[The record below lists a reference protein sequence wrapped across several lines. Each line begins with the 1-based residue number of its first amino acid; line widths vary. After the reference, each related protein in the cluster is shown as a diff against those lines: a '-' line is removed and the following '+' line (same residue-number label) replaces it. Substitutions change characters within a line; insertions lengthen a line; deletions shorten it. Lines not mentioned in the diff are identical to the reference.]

1 MASPS
6 GRIAPQFKRLFHGDA
21 CTDDG
26 RRLVEP
32 APKKKTPP
40 NTIRINIGGGLPATA
55 SGTSRMTSSH
65 HTTDHRPSNLW
76 INARIFV
83 LAEHQNIL
91 DEAVYS
97 LSGLDA
103 EFHSKPV
110 LVIDGLTEADLAP
123 LHIAVPNI
131 DVSLAALGQLFTEDD
146 YSFDALEA
154 AIECL
159 GSHLSSERLVVGHIS
174 FRNEATLQMLEKAFA
189 QRPDVFAYG
198 LDRMN

>member
-1 MASPS
+1 
-6 GRIAPQFKRLFHGDA
+6 
-21 CTDDG
+21 
-26 RRLVEP
+26 
-32 APKKKTPP
+32 
-40 NTIRINIGGGLPATA
+40 
-55 SGTSRMTSSH
+55 MTSSH

-83 LAEHQNIL
+83 LAEHQDIL
-91 DEAVYS
+91 DEAIYS
-97 LSGLDA
+97 LNGLDA
-103 EFHSKPV
+103 EFYTKPV
-110 LVIDGLTEADLAP
+110 LVIDGLTETDLAP

-131 DVSLAALGQLFTEDD
+131 GVSSAAQGQFFTDD
-146 YSFDALEA
+146 EHSFDALEA

-174 FRNEATLQMLEKAFA
+174 LRNEATLHMLEKAFA